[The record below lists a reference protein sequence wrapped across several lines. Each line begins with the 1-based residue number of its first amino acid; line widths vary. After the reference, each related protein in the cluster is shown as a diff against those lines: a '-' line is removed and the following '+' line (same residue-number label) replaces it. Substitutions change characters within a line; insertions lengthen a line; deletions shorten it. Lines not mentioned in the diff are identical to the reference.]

1 MEESATNK
9 LKSSMVK
16 LVAGQ
21 AGPGEAL
28 PRVLYRYAASALRN
42 AGGGRVPEAGA
53 ERDLVQDFF
62 IKLWARRRTVGVT
75 ALVAEWEAMSA
86 ASFAAYVKKALRNL
100 AVERNPVWD
109 RQRGLRDVV
118 VAVLAGPLPGAT
130 GWPASLERN
139 GRLVRGLV
147 AEACAMALATGTPRD
162 VKALTSRLMAEF
174 AFANPV
180 DAEADVEAS
189 PSEEPSIAEV
199 LATRSAG
206 DAVVTAFLA
215 EEGEAG
221 RELLRLRKLGFKAMA
236 ERLGLALA
244 TAHGR
249 FVRVETRLKAIA
261 ERLGADRDAVARAVE
276 VLAA

>member
-16 LVAGQ
+16 LAAGQ
-21 AGPGEAL
+21 AGPGEEL

-42 AGGGRVPEAGA
+42 AGGGRVPEVGA

-62 IKLWARRRTVGVT
+62 IKLWARRRAVGGA
-75 ALVAEWEAMSA
+75 ALVAEWEAMPPA
-86 ASFAAYVKKALRNL
+86 TFAAYVKKSLRNL

-118 VAVLAGPLPGAT
+118 AAVLAGPVPAAV

-147 AEACAMALATGTPRD
+147 AEACAMALATGTSRD
-162 VKALTSRLMAEF
+162 VKALTSRLMTEF

-189 PSEEPSIAEV
+189 PSDEPSIAEV

-236 ERLGLALA
+236 SRLGLALA
-244 TAHGR
+244 TAHAR